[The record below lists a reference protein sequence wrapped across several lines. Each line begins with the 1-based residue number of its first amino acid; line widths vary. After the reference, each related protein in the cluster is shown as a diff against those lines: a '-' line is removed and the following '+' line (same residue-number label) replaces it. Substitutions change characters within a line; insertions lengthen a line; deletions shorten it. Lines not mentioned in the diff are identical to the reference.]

1 MCETPES
8 RSEIGRTNRRKRHF
22 SEEQILGL
30 LKRAEARQQVAD
42 VCREQ
47 GISEGTY

>member
-8 RSEIGRTNRRKRHF
+8 RSEIGRTNLRKSHC

-30 LKRAEARQQVAD
+30 LKRAEAGQKVAD
-42 VCREQ
+42 MCREH